1 MPEPT
6 RIPRI
11 IPAGDHMQRMKGIWE
26 LDGKMVRLMEEPDT
40 GVLVAVTTD
49 GGRVNPI
56 KVVSH
61 GAKWEEEGTALGD

>member
-1 MPEPT
+1 MPEPI
-6 RIPRI
+6 RMPRI
-11 IPAGDHMQRMKGIWE
+11 IPSGDHMQKMKGIWE
-26 LDGKMVRLMEEPDT
+26 LDGEMVRLMAEPDT

-61 GAKWEEEGTALGD
+61 GAKWEEMAEEAG

>member
-11 IPAGDHMQRMKGIWE
+11 IPAGDHMEKMSGIWE
-26 LDGKMVRLMEEPDT
+26 LDGKMVRLMAEPGT

-49 GGRVNPI
+49 GGRVNPM

-61 GAKWEEEGTALGD
+61 GARWMEDAS